1 MLLDFHIK
9 SKLPLRR
16 LHKVSAQCWRGRRR
30 NVFLENFYAFRMTYF
45 QIKVNNSGRC
55 HNVVRGRIL
64 EVIFRDNRLFFM
76 LFAYFVYIAHLTKI
90 HTWKLF
96 AHGKIFETRN
106 FPYTHISPEKTKSR
120 ERCGKISAQP
130 HTTLCIQ
137 FLDRENNDKNNTLPS
152 GKQICFT
159 IVWGCAEILP
169 ARALA

>member
-1 MLLDFHIK
+1 MLSDFPIK
-9 SKLPLRR
+9 SKFPLRR

-45 QIKVNNSGRC
+45 QIKVNDSGRC
-55 HNVVRGRIL
+55 HNVRRRIL

-106 FPYTHISPEKTKSR
+106 IPYTHISPEKTKSR

-137 FLDRENNDKNNTLPS
+137 FLDRENNDKNNRVPS

-159 IVWGCAEILP
+159 IVWGCEKILP

>member
-1 MLLDFHIK
+1 MLSDFHIK

-16 LHKVSAQCWRGRRR
+16 LHRVSAQCWRGRRR
-30 NVFLENFYAFRMTYF
+30 NVFLENFYAFRMKYF

-55 HNVVRGRIL
+55 HNVRRRIL

-106 FPYTHISPEKTKSR
+106 FPYTHT
-120 ERCGKISAQP
+120 
-130 HTTLCIQ
+130 HTHTRIRTFGNL
-137 FLDRENNDKNNTLPS
+137 
-152 GKQICFT
+152 
-159 IVWGCAEILP
+159 
-169 ARALA
+169 

>member
-1 MLLDFHIK
+1 MLSDFHIK

-16 LHKVSAQCWRGRRR
+16 LHRVSAQCWRGRRR
-30 NVFLENFYAFRMTYF
+30 NVFLENFYAFRMKYF

-55 HNVVRGRIL
+55 HNVRRRIL

-106 FPYTHISPEKTKSR
+106 FPYTHTHTHTHTHPQKKQKIEKDVVKFPHSPILHYAFSSLIEKTMTKTIH
-120 ERCGKISAQP
+120 C
-130 HTTLCIQ
+130 H
-137 FLDRENNDKNNTLPS
+137 RENRFVL
-152 GKQICFT
+152 Q
-159 IVWGCAEILP
+159 
-169 ARALA
+169 